1 MKTNNIYK
9 ENEMSKIAMIF
20 AGQGSQAVGMGKDFY
35 ENSKLAREMFEKA
48 GDRIGVDF
56 KELIFEENEK
66 LGQTAYTQP
75 AILLVQMIAYKLFRE
90 ECPDVKPAL
99 FLGHS
104 LGEFSA
110 LCAAGAIDYV
120 DAVELVHKRGAYM
133 QEACDTIEAG
143 MMAIVG
149 LDDAAVEKIC
159 ADAQAEGKKVWPANY
174 NQDGQLVVAGM
185 KSDLAS
191 LEQTFKD
198 AGAKRA
204 LLLNMSVASHCDIL
218 APAQEP
224 LAELMEKYITDNFEA
239 PVISNVTTK
248 PYSTKAE
255 AVELLKEQL
264 VKPVKYKQ
272 SIQAIAPEVDMAI
285 EFGNG
290 VVLKGLNRRI
300 AKDLKTLNVSD
311 TASLEKVK
319 EEVCS

>member
-1 MKTNNIYK
+1 MK
-9 ENEMSKIAMIF
+9 KIAMIF

-35 ENSKLAREMFEKA
+35 ESSKLAREMFEKA

-56 KELIFEENEK
+56 KEIIFEENEK
-66 LGQTAYTQP
+66 LGQTAFTQP
-75 AILLVQMIAYKLFRE
+75 AILLVQMIAYKLFKE
-90 ECPDVKPAL
+90 TCPEVKAEL

-110 LCAAGAIDYV
+110 LCASGAIDYV
-120 DAVELVHKRGAYM
+120 DAVELVHKRGALM
-133 QEACDTIEAG
+133 QTACDTIEAG

-149 LDDAAVEKIC
+149 LDDASVEDIC
-159 ADAQAEGKKVWPANY
+159 ATAQSSGKKVWPANY

-185 KSDLAS
+185 KADLIS

-218 APAQEP
+218 APAQDP
-224 LAELMEKYITDNFEA
+224 LATLMEKMVTDNFEA
-239 PVISNVTTK
+239 PVVSNVTTK
-248 PYSTKAE
+248 PYSSKAE
-255 AVELLKEQL
+255 AVKLLKEQL

-272 SIQAIAPEVDMAI
+272 SIQAIANDVDMAI

-300 AKDLKTLNVSD
+300 AKDLTTLNISD
-311 TASLEKVK
+311 MASLEKV
-319 EEVCS
+319 EEVVCS

>member
-1 MKTNNIYK
+1 
-9 ENEMSKIAMIF
+9 MSKIAMIF

-35 ENSKLAREMFEKA
+35 ENSDIAKEMFLKA
-48 GDRIGVDF
+48 GERIGVDF

-66 LGQTAYTQP
+66 LGQTAFTQP
-75 AILLVQMIAYKLFRE
+75 AILLVQMIAYRLFKE
-90 ECPDVKPAL
+90 ACPDVKAEL

-110 LCAAGAIDYV
+110 LCASGAIDYV
-120 DAVELVHKRGAYM
+120 DAVELVHKRGSYM
-133 QEACDTIEAG
+133 QSACDEIEAG
-143 MMAIVG
+143 MMVLVG
-149 LDDAAVEKIC
+149 LDDESVENIC
-159 ADAQAEGKKVWPANY
+159 SLAQESGKKVWPANY

-185 KSDLAS
+185 KSDLIS

-204 LLLNMSVASHCDIL
+204 LLLDMSVASHCALL

-224 LAELMEKYITDNFEA
+224 LATLMSDMVSDSFEA
-239 PVISNVTTK
+239 PIVSNVTTK
-248 PYSTKAE
+248 PYSTKDE
-255 AVELLKEQL
+255 AVSLLKEQL

-272 SIQAIAPEVDMAI
+272 SVLAIAGDVDMAI

-300 AKDLKTLNVSD
+300 AKELKTLNISD
-311 TASLEKVK
+311 MASLAKVTG
-319 EEVCS
+319 EICS

>member
-1 MKTNNIYK
+1 
-9 ENEMSKIAMIF
+9 MSKIAMIF
-20 AGQGSQAVGMGKDFY
+20 SGQGSQAVGMGKDFY
-35 ENSKLAREMFEKA
+35 ENSDLAKEMFAKA
-48 GDRIGVDF
+48 GERIGVDF

-75 AILLVQMIAYKLFRE
+75 AILLVQMVAYKLFKDA
-90 ECPDVKPAL
+90 CPDVKAEL

-110 LCAAGAIDYV
+110 LCASGAIDYV
-120 DAVELVHKRGAYM
+120 DAVELVHNRGKYM
-133 QEACDTIEAG
+133 QEACDSIEAG
-143 MMAIVG
+143 MMVLVG
-149 LDDAAVEKIC
+149 LDDASVEKVC
-159 ADAQAEGKKVWPANY
+159 ADAQASGKKVWPANY

-185 KSDLAS
+185 KSDLVS

-204 LLLNMSVASHCDIL
+204 LLLDMSVASHCELL

-224 LAELMEKYITDNFEA
+224 LAQLMSAMVKDSFEA
-239 PVISNVTTK
+239 PIVSNVTTE
-248 PYSTKAE
+248 PYNTKAQ
-255 AVELLKEQL
+255 AVSLLKDQL

-272 SIQAIAPEVDMAI
+272 SILAIAEDVDMAI

-290 VVLKGLNRRI
+290 IVLKGLNRRI

-311 TASLEKVK
+311 MESLGKVV
-319 EEVCS
+319 EEICS